1 MARTQD
7 YYSELGVPRDADEKQ
22 IKQAYRRLARRHHP
36 DLNPDDKG
44 AEDRFKQVNEAY
56 EVLSDPDSRKKY
68 DRYGESWR
76 DVDRMGNAAGGYESP
91 FTWAGR
97 TRRGAGGFG
106 GPFADLGDLLGD
118 SPFGPRGRSA
128 PARLETSVTVSLEE
142 AMAGTTRTV
151 TITTRDGERRLEV
164 TIPPG
169 VKAGSVVRVNPG
181 QGHEVHLNI
190 EVTPHVRFSRDGDN
204 LHTEVEVPLE
214 DAVLGGEVKVRTLRR
229 RLSLKIPPESQNGQ
243 KIRLKGQGMPR
254 LGSPESVGDLL
265 VTVRPTMPRN
275 LSDEEQ
281 ELFRRLKELRGPGAA

>member
-1 MARTQD
+1 MAPVQD

-22 IKQAYRRLARRHHP
+22 IKQAYRRLARKHHP

-44 AEDRFKQVNEAY
+44 AEDRFKKVNEAY
-56 EVLSDPDSRKKY
+56 EVLSDPDSRKKF
-68 DRYGESWR
+68 DRHGANWR
-76 DVDRMGNAAGGYESP
+76 DVERMGSAAGGYEPP
-91 FTWAGR
+91 FTWTGR
-97 TRRGAGGFG
+97 THRGAGGFG
-106 GPFADLGDLLGD
+106 GQSVDFDDLLGS
-118 SPFGPRGRSA
+118 SPFGRGRTA

-151 TITTRDGERRLEV
+151 TITTRGGERRLEV
-164 TIPPG
+164 TIPSG
-169 VKAGSVVRVNPG
+169 VKTGSVVRVNPG
-181 QGHEVHLNI
+181 QGQEVHLKI
-190 EVTPHVRFSRDGDN
+190 EVTPHVRFTREGDD

-214 DAVLGGEVKVRTLRR
+214 DAVLGGEVNVQTIRR

-265 VTVRPTMPRN
+265 VTVRPILPRN

-281 ELFRRLKELRGPGAA
+281 ELFRRLKELRGKRVT

>member
-1 MARTQD
+1 MARVQD

-22 IKQAYRRLARRHHP
+22 IKQAYRRLARKHHP
-36 DLNPDDKG
+36 DLNPDDEE

-68 DRYGESWR
+68 DRYGASWR
-76 DVDRMGNAAGGYESP
+76 DVDRMGGAAGGYESP

-106 GPFADLGDLLGD
+106 GPSVADLGDLLGD
-118 SPFGPRGRSA
+118 SPFGRGRSA
-128 PARLETSVTVSLEE
+128 AARLETSVTVSLEE

-151 TITTRDGERRLEV
+151 TITTRGGERRLEV

-190 EVTPHVRFSRDGDN
+190 EVTPHVRFSRDGDD

-214 DAVLGGEVKVRTLRR
+214 DAVLGGEVKVQTLRR

-281 ELFRRLKELRGPGAA
+281 ELFRRLKELRGNGGG